1 VCVLVVAIGAFAK
14 LGLGE
19 LTVGA
24 HFTAHG
30 AVGSAPPRDA
40 WHSLAGGMLAPRQR
54 ETVRGTFR
62 SMPDHVMNY
71 VESDA
76 PAELT
81 LVEWR
86 RVRAGASTRRRR
98 SLRSRL
104 PVRRRPAFA

>member
-1 VCVLVVAIGAFAK
+1 
-14 LGLGE
+14 
-19 LTVGA
+19 
-24 HFTAHG
+24 
-30 AVGSAPPRDA
+30 
-40 WHSLAGGMLAPRQR
+40 MLAPLWPR
-54 ETVRGTFR
+54 TVAGIFPV
-62 SMPDHVMNY
+62 MPDHVMNY

>member
-1 VCVLVVAIGAFAK
+1 
-14 LGLGE
+14 
-19 LTVGA
+19 
-24 HFTAHG
+24 
-30 AVGSAPPRDA
+30 
-40 WHSLAGGMLAPRQR
+40 
-54 ETVRGTFR
+54 
-62 SMPDHVMNY
+62 MPDHVMNY